1 MKRKRRFS
9 ERLLAI
15 LLALV
20 LAVPMLME
28 PAAVSMGA
36 EMGGVDVQ
44 NLDTGNGDP
53 AEGGD
58 GTGTTPTPT
67 TTVTPSTSPETTPE
81 VTPEPK
87 YTLSGT
93 VTCGG
98 EPVSGATVTETI
110 TGQSATSGADG
121 SYVIDGIPAG
131 TYQLQVEKNG
141 FATQTV
147 SDITV
152 AGDLS
157 VGDINLPLAAPTYT
171 VSGKYE
177 VDQQLTFQV
186 SNPADEI
193 TYNWSFE
200 GDVFTPNATIG
211 ELITGTLVKSGNLIV
226 NLTASYG
233 SANLPGSG
241 DGSRNVSTRTPAVSL
256 QITPASDQAEAGI
269 TSLIITATVD
279 GVGDEGSV
287 TFTEENRQGT
297 FTEAIKNVEDGKA
310 EATYKAESSEGFGGE
325 LSFTAAY
332 SGVTNKYEPNS
343 ASISGT
349 YNSARPVDWLE
360 KDCYGNNLA
369 EQSQT
374 EKSVQ
379 IEYGSVYEGTAPGK
393 GSNYQI
399 PVDTEK
405 FGGTYT
411 YQVVNA
417 ENNPVKED
425 APYSVDSNG
434 VVTFNRATRE
444 GEQIYV
450 QVTRSTPGYADAVAR
465 IQITVTPRIINLD
478 TEKTTFTASKIYDAT
493 VDAKSVQF
501 ALSGD
506 AVFERNDGKTAVL
519 PGEQIAL
526 GSNAL
531 SQSTEA
537 VDAGFYETQT
547 AGNAQ
552 ISLTGAQAANYTL
565 VIRIT
570 RFRQITPLDS
580 GNIMFGSMAVSGNT
594 EQKNI

>member
-28 PAAVSMGA
+28 PAAVSLGA

-44 NLDTGNGDP
+44 NQDTGDGDP

-58 GTGTTPTPT
+58 VTGTTPTPT
-67 TTVTPSTSPETTPE
+67 TTVTPEM
-81 VTPEPK
+81 TPEPK

-200 GDVFTPNATIG
+200 GDVFTPNATTG

-256 QITPASDQAEAGI
+256 QITQ
-269 TSLIITATVD
+269 
-279 GVGDEGSV
+279 
-287 TFTEENRQGT
+287 
-297 FTEAIKNVEDGKA
+297 
-310 EATYKAESSEGFGGE
+310 
-325 LSFTAAY
+325 
-332 SGVTNKYEPNS
+332 
-343 ASISGT
+343 
-349 YNSARPVDWLE
+349 
-360 KDCYGNNLA
+360 
-369 EQSQT
+369 
-374 EKSVQ
+374 
-379 IEYGSVYEGTAPGK
+379 
-393 GSNYQI
+393 
-399 PVDTEK
+399 
-405 FGGTYT
+405 
-411 YQVVNA
+411 
-417 ENNPVKED
+417 
-425 APYSVDSNG
+425 
-434 VVTFNRATRE
+434 
-444 GEQIYV
+444 
-450 QVTRSTPGYADAVAR
+450 
-465 IQITVTPRIINLD
+465 
-478 TEKTTFTASKIYDAT
+478 
-493 VDAKSVQF
+493 
-501 ALSGD
+501 
-506 AVFERNDGKTAVL
+506 
-519 PGEQIAL
+519 
-526 GSNAL
+526 
-531 SQSTEA
+531 
-537 VDAGFYETQT
+537 
-547 AGNAQ
+547 
-552 ISLTGAQAANYTL
+552 
-565 VIRIT
+565 
-570 RFRQITPLDS
+570 
-580 GNIMFGSMAVSGNT
+580 
-594 EQKNI
+594 

>member
-28 PAAVSMGA
+28 PAAVSLGA
-36 EMGGVDVQ
+36 EMGSVDVQ

-58 GTGTTPTPT
+58 GTGATPTSPS
-67 TTVTPSTSPETTPE
+67 TVTSSTSPEVTQSAPTAE

-87 YTLSGT
+87 YTLSET

-131 TYQLQVEKNG
+131 IYQLQVEKNG

-200 GDVFTPNATIG
+200 GDVFTPNATTG

-256 QITPASDQAEAGI
+256 QITPVSDQAEAGI

-478 TEKTTFTASKIYDAT
+478 TEKTTFTASKIYDGT

-526 GSNAL
+526 GSISGSL
-531 SQSTEA
+531 QTEA

-565 VIRIT
+565 VIPD
-570 RFRQITPLDS
+570 TPLDS